1 MRYRWLDSFSLF
13 PCNQKGLDLVR
24 WVRALRIRLI
34 YMLTLELRLTR
45 RPWSWL
51 RNGIPVLFLF
61 SFFSGKVSP
70 AWIRSCVSSGLGQE
84 ECFFRRSQRIL
95 TEWMSN
101 PERMTFPGESGKC
114 PNPGHQIKKSSLSV
128 RRSLLYC
135 LSIPQLLVFLF
146 PLICPFL
153 PSLALRSLFTD
164 HEFYFF

>member
-51 RNGIPVLFLF
+51 RNGIPVVFLF

-70 AWIRSCVSSGLGQE
+70 AWIRSCVSSGLGIWAPG
-84 ECFFRRSQRIL
+84 RMLLSTI
-95 TEWMSN
+95 
-101 PERMTFPGESGKC
+101 PEDSYGMNEQSGTDDFSGGIRQVPKSRTSD
-114 PNPGHQIKKSSLSV
+114 QKIFSLSSKKSSLLSQHSPV
-128 RRSLLYC
+128 VSLS
-135 LSIPQLLVFLF
+135 LSAHLSF
-146 PLICPFL
+146 P
-153 PSLALRSLFTD
+153 S
-164 HEFYFF
+164 